1 MLLPKRGTS
10 QSSENTSDRI
20 VTGFLTGN
28 FFVIVSFSIIFTHIY
43 IIRNGWATNE
53 KSKKERTY

>member
-20 VTGFLTGN
+20 VTGFLTEMDGLLTKSRN
-28 FFVIVSFSIIFTHIY
+28 RGAHIDLLVVAGKTKNKLY
-43 IIRNGWATNE
+43 
-53 KSKKERTY
+53 